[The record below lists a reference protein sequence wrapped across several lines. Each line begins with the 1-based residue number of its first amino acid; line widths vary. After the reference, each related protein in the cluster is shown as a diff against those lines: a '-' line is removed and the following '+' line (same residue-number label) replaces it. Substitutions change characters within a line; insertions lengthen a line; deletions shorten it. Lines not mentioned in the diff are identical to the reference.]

1 MLSGLQTVDP
11 KQSVQACRKGSS
23 TKAWV
28 AAPLSEAVSLQFKSR
43 VKVSIRRCRPELDIH
58 RSSFIL
64 EVQPCTQSPLEFMI
78 KLILTLLV
86 ATLTPISSFAWKAMS
101 TASYPIHIVYISDE
115 HGDEATAMEQAM
127 SRCKAFAINGGS
139 CKPLARPYSAEVAVV
154 MHGEAGLSVGYGK
167 DPEKA
172 RNAAR
177 DECRRLSRSCIPLTA
192 DGSKEVRYA
201 AIAHSP
207 TAGLFSHT
215 GALSQEDANKKVL
228 AFCEGRTQ
236 GPCKL
241 ANLRNMGARGT
252 YAVAVTAD
260 GKHEYIVRNGNS
272 EIAQNEAIKNCE
284 LENKQACAASE
295 KFRPVFNGW
304 NDPFSKAQWS
314 DIDAIRD
321 EGTRNWHALLEKFK
335 LANRSKAGSP
345 AQSEPSTREVSK
357 PDMGPCMETRVY
369 RGHEADVIRSPGC
382 Y

>member
-1 MLSGLQTVDP
+1 
-11 KQSVQACRKGSS
+11 
-23 TKAWV
+23 
-28 AAPLSEAVSLQFKSR
+28 
-43 VKVSIRRCRPELDIH
+43 
-58 RSSFIL
+58 
-64 EVQPCTQSPLEFMI
+64 MI

-101 TASYPIHIVYISDE
+101 TSFYPIHNVYISDE
-115 HGDEATAMEQAM
+115 HGDEASALEQAM
-127 SRCKAFAINGGS
+127 ARCKALAVNGGS

-154 MHGEAGLSVGYGK
+154 MHGEVGLSVGYGK

-172 RNAAR
+172 MKAAR
-177 DECRRLSRSCIPLTA
+177 DECRRLSKSCIPLTA
-192 DGSKEVRYA
+192 DGSREVRYA
-201 AIAHSP
+201 AVAFSP
-207 TAGLFSHT
+207 TAGYFAHT
-215 GALSQEDANKKVL
+215 GASSQEDANKKVL

-236 GPCKL
+236 GPCEL
-241 ANLRNMGARGT
+241 TNFGNMAARGT

-260 GKHEYIVRNGNS
+260 GKHETIVRNGNS
-272 EIAQNEAIKNCE
+272 EIAQNDAIKKCE
-284 LENKQACAASE
+284 RDNKQACAASE

-321 EGTRNWHALLEKFK
+321 AGTRNWEALLEKFK
-335 LANRSKAGSP
+335 LANRSNVGSP

-369 RGHEADVIRSPGC
+369 GGHEADVIRSPGC